1 MKRTSLCTAL
11 LLALAAAAPFVCL
24 LFPAAPAAAQNG
36 SAPLPSPAAVESAP
50 VPSPAPEITP
60 DPAAALAA
68 LPVELYDEAVGEVR
82 TVSVQDYLIGAA
94 ACELPPDWPDD
105 AFRAQMVASHSY
117 ALYCR
122 GQAGGAGQGWLT
134 VNSALGSGWT
144 DTAALQ
150 ARWGDAFEENHARL
164 AALAGE
170 VAGALLLYGGQPAM
184 ACYHA
189 VSSGH
194 TEASQNVW
202 TEALPYLQ
210 GVDSAWDRQSEEFE
224 VTIEYSSTQ
233 LAEALR
239 SLGVEAEGD
248 PATWVGGQPLGQ
260 GGLCPEYHPLRPKPA
275 RHGRAHSAC
284 AAQRLLCHR
293 LARRAVCHHHARLRP
308 RRGPEPARRARH
320 GRRRRLLARDSGIL
334 FPRLRSAGN
343 GVRPAKARLRNKI
356 LVKAVVFQSEKINI
370 PPPFYRRSVARR
382 PPFVLR

>member
-24 LFPAAPAAAQNG
+24 LFPAAPAAAQTG

-50 VPSPAPEITP
+50 APSPAPEITP

-224 VTIEYSSTQ
+224 VTIEYTSTQ

-248 PATWVGGQPLGQ
+248 PAAWVGDSRWDKAGYVQSITLCGQKLPGTAV
-260 GGLCPEYHPLRPKPA
+260 RTA
-275 RHGRAHSAC
+275 
-284 AAQRLLCHR
+284 
-293 LARRAVCHHHARLRP
+293 LA
-308 RRGPEPARRARH
+308 
-320 GRRRRLLARDSGIL
+320 
-334 FPRLRSAGN
+334 LRSACFAIAWRGGQFVITTRGYGH
-343 GVRPAKARLRNKI
+343 GVGLSQHGARAMAAGGASWREI
-356 LVKAVVFQSEKINI
+356 LEYYFPGCEVQVTG
-370 PPPFYRRSVARR
+370 
-382 PPFVLR
+382 

>member
-24 LFPAAPAAAQNG
+24 LFPAAPVAAQTG
-36 SAPLPSPAAVESAP
+36 SAPLPSPAAAESAP
-50 VPSPAPEITP
+50 APSPAPEKTP

-224 VTIEYSSTQ
+224 VTIEYTSTQ
-233 LAEALR
+233 IAEALR

-248 PATWVGGQPLGQ
+248 PAAWVGDSRWDKAGYVRSITLCGQKLPGTAV
-260 GGLCPEYHPLRPKPA
+260 RTA
-275 RHGRAHSAC
+275 
-284 AAQRLLCHR
+284 
-293 LARRAVCHHHARLRP
+293 LA
-308 RRGPEPARRARH
+308 
-320 GRRRRLLARDSGIL
+320 
-334 FPRLRSAGN
+334 LRSACFAIAWRGGQFVITTRGYGH
-343 GVRPAKARLRNKI
+343 GVGLSQHGARAMAAGGASWREI
-356 LVKAVVFQSEKINI
+356 LEYYFPSCEVQVTG
-370 PPPFYRRSVARR
+370 
-382 PPFVLR
+382 